1 MTTPSPREEKGRH
14 RAALAAKGSA
24 EMERLA
30 AAAARSLGCAGG
42 LEAAETVIRAG
53 MLKLG
58 GGMLEKLLAADPGYR
73 GPRTRCGC
81 GQLAEFVAYRDKT
94 FDTVL
99 GPVTICRAW
108 YHPDDED
115 DRHLDRV
122 CVPGH
127 HLRRGRS
134 DPRRPHPQVRRDSAG
149 RPGGAVRAAA
159 GR

>member
-1 MTTPSPREEKGRH
+1 
-14 RAALAAKGSA
+14 
-24 EMERLA
+24 MERLA
-30 AAAARSLGCAGG
+30 AAAARSLGCTGG

-99 GPVTICRAW
+99 DRVTICRAW
-108 YHPDDED
+108 YHPTT
-115 DRHLDRV
+115 RMTGTWTGCVSLDTTTSSTG
-122 CVPGH
+122 PE
-127 HLRRGRS
+127 RS
-134 DPRRPHPQVRRDSAG
+134 
-149 RPGGAVRAAA
+149 AATSPPSVA
-159 GR
+159 R